1 MNDLK
6 KSFYAIGNSVDE
18 DKLCTYFNVICVGSY
33 VLHILFFVVGFLF
46 KINLL
51 LPSFVTMIIYDVFF
65 TMFCPRL
72 TKIRQNIGFFLF
84 QSIPIFMVS
93 SLFTTPVLFFQRQ
106 LLRKLVMVVRLQ
118 WLLW

>member
-51 LPSFVTMIIYDVFF
+51 LLSFVTMVIYDVFF
-65 TMFCPRL
+65 IMFCPRL

-93 SLFTTPVLFFQRQ
+93 SLFTTPVLF
-106 LLRKLVMVVRLQ
+106 
-118 WLLW
+118 